1 MDELEESEHSSLYEC
16 IQALIEEALGF
27 GQDQGYMERG
37 EGVCTSNYRRE
48 KSYRPEIKP
57 VYFLP
62 LPSYISD
69 STPSYMEAG
78 IKPQ

>member
-1 MDELEESEHSSLYEC
+1 MDDLEQSEHSSLYEC

-37 EGVCTSNYRRE
+37 GGGLYVELQEG
-48 KSYRPEIKP
+48 KIRPEIKP

-69 STPSYMEAG
+69 STPPYIDAG
-78 IKPQ
+78 IKIQ